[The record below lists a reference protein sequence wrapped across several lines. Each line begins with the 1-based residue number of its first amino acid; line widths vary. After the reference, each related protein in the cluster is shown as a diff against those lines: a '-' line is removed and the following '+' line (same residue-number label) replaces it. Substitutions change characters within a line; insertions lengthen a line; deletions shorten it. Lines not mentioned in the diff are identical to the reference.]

1 VIIVP
6 ISRAYRPTRLDG
18 PQFGERVYDRN
29 GDPVATVVGIKRAR
43 DLSRSVGLRWT
54 VEGSGVACEKERE
67 FRTVSYR
74 FEIKWR
80 IPRSE
85 LQHNCGKVRMLFT
98 RSVVVA
104 NGYVPTC
111 PKARSVAQ
119 GWSHYQEAD
128 NGIHAMIKFSRPVT
142 IRGYRCAAPR
152 SENYTL
158 WVNCRRGRARVYWE
172 WGDWQEE
179 AAVPLSPTPDESRP
193 LLLPRDLSSDGADG
207 LSLCMGSGGGV
218 DASRHM
224 IRAGYQ
230 SCGAVD

>member
-1 VIIVP
+1 MKKRPTVLLGLLLAGAAAAPATALPPKYETYAARDYFVVECGQEDAVIIVP

-18 PQFGERVYDRN
+18 PELGETLYNRS
-29 GDPVATVVGIKRAR
+29 GDPVAIVIGIERAR
-43 DLSRSVGLRWT
+43 DLSGGVGLRWT
-54 VEGSGVACEKERE
+54 VEGSGVACEEERE

-74 FEIKWR
+74 FEIEWR

-98 RSVVVA
+98 RSVVAA

-111 PKARSVAQ
+111 RKARSVAQ
-119 GWSHYQEAD
+119 GWSRYQEAD
-128 NGIHAMIKFSRPVT
+128 NGIHPMIKFSSPVT

-172 WGDWQEE
+172 WGD
-179 AAVPLSPTPDESRP
+179 
-193 LLLPRDLSSDGADG
+193 
-207 LSLCMGSGGGV
+207 
-218 DASRHM
+218 
-224 IRAGYQ
+224 
-230 SCGAVD
+230 